1 VSPVRSDLGK
11 AMIAAGLLVAAV
23 GALFVL
29 ADRIGWIGRLPGDI
43 TIRRENFTFHFP
55 LATCIVISILIS
67 LLFWLFRK

>member
-1 VSPVRSDLGK
+1 MRSDLGK

-29 ADRIGWIGRLPGDI
+29 SDKIGWIGRLPGDI
-43 TIRRENFTFHFP
+43 TIRRDNFTFHFP